1 VSLAKGNANAAT
13 IVAIMGASGSGKT
26 SELRKRLAKRKR
38 RRTIIWSP
46 KEAIDNY
53 AAMFGGQVV
62 TKASEVLAL
71 LKAAGSGPV
80 HIVFRPRLDRA
91 IDEAQFGAVCQMAM
105 LARNVTF
112 IADELHTVTR
122 PSWAP
127 DGWRKLVMMG
137 RGYGAEVFGLSQRPA
152 SIDKDFLGNVSAVH
166 VRRLAYEADAKAVAS
181 ALAVPAREV
190 LDLTGYM
197 WIERDM
203 NTGKVTRGS

>member
-1 VSLAKGNANAAT
+1 MSGKGNANAAT

-26 SELRKRLAKRKR
+26 SELRRRLGKRKR

-53 AAMFGGQVV
+53 AALYGGTVCTTAGQVL
-62 TKASEVLAL
+62 EL
-71 LKAAGSGPV
+71 LKAAGKGEV
-80 HIVFRPRLDRA
+80 HIVFKPRLVRA
-91 IDEAQFGAVCQMAM
+91 VDEAQFGAVCQMAM
-105 LARNVTF
+105 LARNITF

-122 PSWAP
+122 PTWAP

-181 ALAVPAREV
+181 ALAVPHREV
-190 LDLTGYM
+190 LALTGYQ
-197 WIERDM
+197 WIERNMD
-203 NTGKVTRGS
+203 TGQITRGT

>member
-1 VSLAKGNANAAT
+1 MNKGNANAAT

-26 SELRKRLAKRKR
+26 SELRRRLARRKR

-46 KEAIDNY
+46 KEDIDDY
-53 AAMFGGQVV
+53 AALYGGTVV
-62 TKASEVLAL
+62 TTAGEALAL

-80 HIVFRPRLDRA
+80 HIVFKPRLVRA
-91 IDEAQFGAVCQMAM
+91 VDEAQFDAVCKMAM

-112 IADELHTVTR
+112 IADELHTVTK

-152 SIDKDFLGNVSAVH
+152 SVDKDFLGNVSVVH
-166 VRRLAYEADAKAVAS
+166 VRRLAYEADAKAVAA
-181 ALAVPAREV
+181 ALAVQPREV

-197 WIERDM
+197 WLERDM
-203 NTGKVTRGS
+203 NTGKITRGS